1 MTQLRPP
8 GLDALGL
15 PAALRWHAGAFESR
29 TGIRVKVTAD
39 ETLPR
44 PSPAVE
50 DVLLRI
56 YIEAL
61 NNVANHAA
69 ARRVAVSLEARGDAV
84 VTSIADQGRGIDAT
98 QRLRRDDLSGGG
110 LMIMEERARS
120 VGAELRI
127 HSAPGEGTRVEFV
140 ISRDKWS

>member
-1 MTQLRPP
+1 MTRLRPP

-50 DVLLRI
+50 DALLRI

-69 ARRVAVSLEARGDAV
+69 ARRVEVSLEARGAAV

-98 QRLRRDDLSGGG
+98 QRLRRDDISGGG

-120 VGAELRI
+120 VGAELGI
-127 HSAPGEGTRVEFV
+127 HSTPGEGTRVEFV
-140 ISRDKWS
+140 IARDKWS

>member
-56 YIEAL
+56 YVEAL

-69 ARRVAVSLEARGDAV
+69 ARRVEVSLEARGDAGV
-84 VTSIADQGRGIDAT
+84 KSIEEQGRGIDAKK
-98 QRLRRDDLSGGG
+98 R
-110 LMIMEERARS
+110 M
-120 VGAELRI
+120 
-127 HSAPGEGTRVEFV
+127 
-140 ISRDKWS
+140 

>member
-29 TGIRVKVTAD
+29 TGIRVKVTAN

-50 DVLLRI
+50 DALLRI

-69 ARRVAVSLEARGDAV
+69 ARRVEVSLEARGDAV

-98 QRLRRDDLSGGG
+98 QRLRRDKLTLGRPGVVRRGGENRMDSGIFGYG
-110 LMIMEERARS
+110 R
-120 VGAELRI
+120 
-127 HSAPGEGTRVEFV
+127 
-140 ISRDKWS
+140 

>member
-1 MTQLRPP
+1 MTRLRPP

-29 TGIRVKVTAD
+29 TGIRVKVSAD

-50 DVLLRI
+50 HALLRI

-69 ARRVAVSLEARGDAV
+69 ARRVEVSLEARGAAV

-98 QRLRRDDLSGGG
+98 QRLRHDDISGGG

-120 VGAELRI
+120 VGAELSI
-127 HSAPGEGTRVEFV
+127 ESTPGKGTRVEFV
-140 ISRDKWS
+140 IARDKWS

>member
-50 DVLLRI
+50 DALLRI
-56 YIEAL
+56 YVEAL

-69 ARRVAVSLEARGDAV
+69 ARRVAVSLETRGDAV

-98 QRLRRDDLSGGG
+98 QRLRRDDISGLG

-127 HSAPGEGTRVEFV
+127 HSAPGKGTGVEFV
-140 ISRDKWS
+140 ISKDKWS

>member
-29 TGIRVKVTAD
+29 TGIRVKVTAN

-50 DVLLRI
+50 DALLRI

-69 ARRVAVSLEARGDAV
+69 ARRVAVSLETRGDAV

-98 QRLRRDDLSGGG
+98 QRLECTHHQPRSHQQDKRQGYLYYDQYTARMVSLFALTGCTPVAA
-110 LMIMEERARS
+110 ERA
-120 VGAELRI
+120 
-127 HSAPGEGTRVEFV
+127 
-140 ISRDKWS
+140 

>member
-29 TGIRVKVTAD
+29 TGIRVTVTAN

-44 PSPAVE
+44 PSPAVK
-50 DVLLRI
+50 DALLRI

-69 ARRVAVSLEARGDAV
+69 ARRVEVSLEARGDAV

-98 QRLRRDDLSGGG
+98 QRLRRDDISGGG

-127 HSAPGEGTRVEFV
+127 HSAPGAGTRVEFV
-140 ISRDKWS
+140 ISRNKWS